1 MIGAF
6 EQNVLPKQVDE
17 GAPQSESLGFLD
29 ILEQCSYR
37 QIVKDGKCENCPT
50 FHKPSDD
57 RKSCYMPKCAADE
70 VCATCGN
77 CVKCPEGQKPSDD

>member
-1 MIGAF
+1 
-6 EQNVLPKQVDE
+6 
-17 GAPQSESLGFLD
+17 
-29 ILEQCSYR
+29 
-37 QIVKDGKCENCPT
+37 VKDGKCENCPT